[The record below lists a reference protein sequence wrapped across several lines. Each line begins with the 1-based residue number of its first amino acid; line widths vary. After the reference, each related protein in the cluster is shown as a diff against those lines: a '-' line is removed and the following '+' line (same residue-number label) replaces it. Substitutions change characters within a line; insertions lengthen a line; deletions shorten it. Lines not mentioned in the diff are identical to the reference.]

1 MTDEFDGPV
10 SRDVA
15 TRSYSKSDL
24 LELASQVAFRRG
36 KLNPID
42 HPYHGIKCFPQNLP
56 DDYMWKLGRYGR
68 VDIFLPG
75 EGDDAKFYRLAES
88 RLGQE
93 RIDFSVEK
101 PQARGDNVWHVLRAY
116 DLLINGRN
124 LD

>member
-1 MTDEFDGPV
+1 MADEFDGPV
-10 SRDVA
+10 SRDA
-15 TRSYSKSDL
+15 FPRNYTKLDL
-24 LELASQVAFRRG
+24 LELASRVAFHQG
-36 KLNPID
+36 EVDPID
-42 HPYHGIKCFPQNLP
+42 HPDRGIRCFPENLP

-93 RIDFSVEK
+93 RIHFSVEN